1 MDNKERYLW
10 IGVLILACLFCDRK
24 MSQVESLELLNQHDQ
39 LNRQIQSDQIN
50 ELTLKLNESDSVKY
64 SQGFEDGKT
73 HAMLAVIH
81 DESLYGYAEGY
92 HAAIDQLSKEM
103 SSDEIKSQVT
113 AYLDGLMKRI
123 SKNKAE
129 KQNGN

>member
-50 ELTLKLNESDSVKY
+50 ELTLKLNELDSIQY

-113 AYLDGLMKRI
+113 AYLDSLMKRV
-123 SKNKAE
+123 SKNKEE

>member
-24 MSQVESLELLNQHDQ
+24 MSETESLELLNQHSE
-39 LNRQIQSDQIN
+39 LNRQIQVDQIN
-50 ELTLKLNESDSVKY
+50 ELTLKLNESKSVDY
-64 SQGFEDGKT
+64 SRGFEDGKT

-113 AYLDGLMKRI
+113 AYLDGLMKRV
-123 SKNKAE
+123 SKNKE
-129 KQNGN
+129 NK

>member
-24 MSQVESLELLNQHDQ
+24 MSQIESLELLNQHDQ

-129 KQNGN
+129 NQNGN

>member
-24 MSQVESLELLNQHDQ
+24 MSEIESLKSLNEHGE

-50 ELTLKLNESDSVKY
+50 ELTLKLNESGSIEY

-123 SKNKAE
+123 SKNKE
-129 KQNGN
+129 DKQNGN

>member
-129 KQNGN
+129 NQNGN

>member
-123 SKNKAE
+123 SKNKSE
-129 KQNGN
+129 NQNGN